1 MDLNAVAALSK
12 EALKKPLKKKP
23 ILISAEEEIIL
34 ADGSIMEPL
43 EVKTS
48 SDVLRASLLMLF
60 KHVADIHVSVVEI
73 VADKF
78 KIPIEDL
85 HKTITDDPRW
95 QEMFVNPLIT
105 DLTKTVSEN
114 TSPAKKKRG
123 RPPMTPEQ
131 KAAAKAA
138 RLAAKT
144 AKPTPKPKKK
154 PIIILSDEEEIIFS

>member
-1 MDLNAVAALSK
+1 MDLTAVAALSK
-12 EALKKPLKKKP
+12 QALTQPMKKKA
-23 ILISAEEEIIL
+23 IKIISDEEIIL
-34 ADGSIMEPL
+34 ADGSTMEPL
-43 EVKTS
+43 AVKTS

-85 HKTITDDPRW
+85 HKAITDDPRW
-95 QEMFVNPLIT
+95 QQMFVNPLIT

-114 TSPAKKKRG
+114 STPAKKKRG

-138 RLAAKT
+138 RLAASAA
-144 AKPTPKPKKK
+144 AKPKLKKK
-154 PIIILSDEEEIIFS
+154 PIIILSDEEEIIFG